1 MSYNLIEQNKD
12 DFRCQET
19 VGLVEFLRR
28 VQREEPLPKSL
39 RVQGL
44 ETVLEEAVERYPDGG
59 LGPKAAQDLLAPD
72 DLADRL
78 QEMETAVRSIEPVT
92 SLEQDAWDTLTRLE
106 ENLKTLRAAERE
118 HARAELAFQ
127 RAESMLEQFEH
138 ARDKVLKQLYDEIG
152 VPSRGEDTQRAID
165 ALTTIRANCDAL
177 IEMNPDGVV
186 EKALRVA
193 ISVEEREYRDI
204 YPRFRDQ
211 AKAEGRDREAEV
223 YQRVVDSESQHAD
236 WFRAALAEFES
247 TQTAAVH

>member
-1 MSYNLIEQNKD
+1 MGKPEI
-12 DFRCQET
+12 T
-19 VGLVEFLRR
+19 
-28 VQREEPLPKSL
+28 EEMIFECFAAA
-39 RVQGL
+39 QQ
-44 ETVLEEAVERYPDGG
+44 APDGTQTAASFIDVEEYENQIMY
-59 LGPKAAQDLLAPD
+59 PEFARWAKKAGYPQLAT
-72 DLADRL
+72 LFMKVAGEEKL
-78 QEMETAVRSIEPVT
+78 HAV
-92 SLEQDAWDTLTRLE
+92 W
-106 ENLKTLRAAERE
+106 LRE
-118 HARAELAFQ
+118 
-127 RAESMLEQFEH
+127 
-138 ARDKVLKQLYDEIG
+138 LYDEIG

-211 AKAEGRDREAEV
+211 AKAEGRDREADV

-247 TQTAAVH
+247 AQTAAVH